1 MPLRGI
7 IVIEIL
13 INIYPELRRCEIKE
27 YPQAYSWFYIIV
39 NHCG

>member
-7 IVIEIL
+7 IPIENL
-13 INIYPELRRCEIKE
+13 INIYPELRRREMEE
-27 YPQAYSWFYIIV
+27 YPQAYSLFYIIV